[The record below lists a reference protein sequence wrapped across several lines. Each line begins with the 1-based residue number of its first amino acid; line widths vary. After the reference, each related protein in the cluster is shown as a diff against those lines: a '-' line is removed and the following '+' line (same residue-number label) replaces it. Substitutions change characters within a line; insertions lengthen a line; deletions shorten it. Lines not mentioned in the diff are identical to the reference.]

1 MTAETSASNAEME
14 KLEREL
20 QQMRIMAQNGM
31 LQLEQRLQSV
41 GIEYDQL
48 VHASHTVKEYIYCE
62 VVSILKEVITDQ
74 VQVPTYNAKTGLES
88 LQDEL
93 DGVMKEV
100 IEETVL

>member
-1 MTAETSASNAEME
+1 MTAETSVSNAEME

-31 LQLEQRLQSV
+31 LQLEQRSQSI

-48 VHASHTVKEYIYCE
+48 VHASHAVKEDVYRE
-62 VVSILKEVITDQ
+62 VVWILEEVIKFKLHIQ
-74 VQVPTYNAKTGLES
+74 TGLEN
-88 LQDEL
+88 LQEEL
-93 DGVMKEV
+93 DGVMKEA

>member
-20 QQMRIMAQNGM
+20 QQMRITAQNGL
-31 LQLEQRLQSV
+31 LQLEQRSQSV

-48 VHASHTVKEYIYCE
+48 VHASHAIKEDVYRE
-62 VVSILKEVITDQ
+62 VVRILEEVIKFKLN
-74 VQVPTYNAKTGLES
+74 VQTGLEN

-93 DGVMKEV
+93 DGVLTEA

>member
-20 QQMRIMAQNGM
+20 QQMRITAQNGM
-31 LQLEQRLQSV
+31 LQLEQRSQSV

-48 VHASHTVKEYIYCE
+48 VHASHAIKEDVYRE
-62 VVSILKEVITDQ
+62 VVRILEEVIKFKLN
-74 VQVPTYNAKTGLES
+74 VQTGLES

-93 DGVMKEV
+93 DGVLAEA
-100 IEETVL
+100 IDETVL